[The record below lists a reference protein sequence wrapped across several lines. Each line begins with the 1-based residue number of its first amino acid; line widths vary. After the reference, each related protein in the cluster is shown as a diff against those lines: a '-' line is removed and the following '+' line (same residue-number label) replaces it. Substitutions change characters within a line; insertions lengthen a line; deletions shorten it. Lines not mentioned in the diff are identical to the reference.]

1 MGAVLVGATAASLL
15 LGPRPVNNMVPANF
29 PLAESVAV
37 TVDRYG
43 VPYIRGKT
51 EREVFFTLGY
61 VQARDRMVQMEV
73 LRRTAKGR
81 LAEVTGAGSLE
92 LDKFMRNL
100 RMEELVR
107 ANYYSLPRHLREHLE
122 AFAEGV
128 NWYLSHEAR
137 KRPLLMV
144 LGEVEPW
151 EPVDSLL
158 VGKLMQVSLL
168 DDWEAT
174 LKEEG
179 LRQRLAERELGP
191 DLISRKLTSLVFQLD
206 ADDPGYRSGLASAYR
221 EYAGAVSGEA
231 FGLWDDFKGSNA
243 LVISGRFTE
252 SGYPILAS
260 DPHLRIRFPSLWY
273 EVDFEVVGRYR
284 AHGFTVPGSPYLA
297 MGTTDHHA
305 WGVTVLGGDQAD
317 VYVLPTR
324 SGPGGEEYFLFGKWR
339 KFEVSEERFRFGGVG
354 ESGEVRE
361 ELYYTEIGP
370 VIERGEDY
378 VRVLRWI
385 GDRPDRTL
393 EGFYGLISA
402 RSLEEF
408 ERAVEQVA
416 YSLNFLYADR
426 EGNIAYLASGL
437 YPLRQF
443 DGRRLVDGGDPS
455 NDWQGMVD
463 TRRLPRLVNPR
474 RGFLVSAN
482 NALVDDGVSDAVL
495 QGDRSEGLRALTIE
509 RAIQDLIG
517 EKGKLSLDDVWE
529 ILLSP
534 YGPLSRGLAE
544 KFAAIIWD
552 YRQGEISGRELEA
565 LEALQGWDGYADL
578 DSVGAT
584 IYNLLV
590 AELVKELLEP
600 LATGYTNRLFYAILN
615 DREPRWLW
623 GERGREAVVSDAFSR
638 VVERL
643 GALLGSSPEGWRW
656 GRVHVMDLSHPLP
669 LLRPKSPGM
678 VGVPGQFDS
687 PSVGT
692 WTDRGDVLV
701 CFHGPNFRQAVDLSD
716 PFGTYRSVLP
726 GGQSDSPFS
735 PHFGDQV
742 ELYRTGGYKTAVGRW
757 P

>member
-1 MGAVLVGATAASLL
+1 MFGSLL
-15 LGPRPVNNMVPANF
+15 IAPRPVNNIVPANF

-37 TVDRYG
+37 TVDRFG
-43 VPYIRGKT
+43 VPYIRGT
-51 EREVFFTLGY
+51 SEREVFFTLGY
-61 VQARDRMVQMEV
+61 AQARDRMVQMEV

-81 LAEVTGAGSLE
+81 LAEITGAGSLE

-100 RMEELVR
+100 RMEELVK
-107 ANYYSLPRHLREHLE
+107 ANYYSLPRKLREHLE

-128 NWYLSHEAR
+128 NWYLKHEASR
-137 KRPLLMV
+137 RPLLLV

-151 EPVDSLL
+151 QPTDSLL
-158 VGKLMQVSLL
+158 IGKLMQVSLL

-174 LKEEG
+174 MKEEG
-179 LRQRLAERELGP
+179 LRERLAERELGP
-191 DLISRKLTSLVFQLD
+191 DLISRKLSSLIYQLD
-206 ADDPGYRSGLASAYR
+206 RKDPGYRNGLASAYG
-221 EYAGAVSGEA
+221 EYAEAVSREA
-231 FGLWDDFKGSNA
+231 FGLWEDFKGSNA
-243 LVISGRFTE
+243 LVVAGRFTE

-273 EVDFEVVGRYR
+273 EVDFEVVGKYR
-284 AHGFTVPGSPYLA
+284 VHGFTVPGSPYLA

-324 SGPGGEEYFLFGKWR
+324 TGPQGEEYFLFGRWE
-339 KFEVSEERFRFGGVG
+339 KFEVREEYFRFGGVG
-354 ESGEVRE
+354 ESGEERE
-361 ELYYTEIGP
+361 KLYYTKIGP

-385 GDRPDRTL
+385 GDQPDETL
-393 EGFYGLISA
+393 QGFYGLIAA
-402 RSLEEF
+402 RSMEEF
-408 ERAVEQVA
+408 EQAVEKVA

-426 EGNIAYLASGL
+426 EGNIAYFASGR
-437 YPLRQF
+437 YPLRRF
-443 DGRRLVDGGDPS
+443 DGRLLVDGRDPK

-463 TRRLPRLVNPR
+463 PRRLPRLVNPAQ
-474 RGFLVSAN
+474 GYLVSAN

-509 RAIQDLIG
+509 QAIRDLIKQ
-517 EKGKLSLDDVWE
+517 KGKLSLDDAWG
-529 ILLSP
+529 ILLSS
-534 YGPLSRGLAE
+534 YGPLSKGLAE
-544 KFAAIIWD
+544 KFARMIRD
-552 YRQGEISGRELEA
+552 YRQGDLSGRELEA
-565 LEALQGWDGYADL
+565 LEAMESWDGYAEL

-584 IYNLLV
+584 VYNLLV
-590 AELVKELLEP
+590 AELDKELLKKLE
-600 LATGYTNRLFYAILN
+600 TGYTNRLFYAILN

-623 GERGREAVVSDAFSR
+623 GKRGREEVVSEAFSR
-638 VVERL
+638 AVERL
-643 GALLGSSPEGWRW
+643 GTLLGPSPEGWRW

-678 VGVPGQFDS
+678 VGVAGQFDS

-692 WTDRGDVLV
+692 WSDRGDLLV
-701 CFHGPNFRQAVDLSD
+701 CFHGPNFRQAVDLAD